1 MANEDVK
8 ERLGLE
14 DQIRSIQEATK
25 KIALEQSGIMSEL
38 VDDQTRQMEAAIK
51 KELADKNMLGSLQ
64 AMEKV
69 DAVRAMMAEAIS
81 DGSLE
86 QFEIADKIAQIK
98 AESVGIDQDSLDLM
112 NMQLDSLAK
121 QNEELKKKDIFGKS
135 EADRLQEINNKAKE
149 NTETFKNTLGTLGLM
164 VDELANVKTLI
175 FAAGAGL
182 VVATKEGFKL
192 ARALGTG
199 STAMDT
205 MSIVGTQLVSQGKA
219 LTRGFVLSGDEARS
233 AMTALVGLNGSLK
246 DATSGA
252 VTSVGELNVKFG
264 IAVEDAAQLNKSMAL
279 ISENGQA
286 GADAMLN
293 QVKSLAKAQNVA
305 PGPVMKDIAENAGEF
320 ARFGKDGA
328 SGLVNAAV
336 NAAKLGLNLA
346 KVAAAGDSL
355 LDVQGSIKKEMKA
368 EMLIGRQLNLD
379 AARAAA
385 LAGDK
390 DTLVKEIARNAGTM
404 AEFEQMSVV
413 QQRALA
419 DALGVQVGDVTKVL
433 QAKQKGI
440 TLDSKV
446 LANQSAQKDASDATA
461 MAASAVPAAF
471 ASLPGLLGSVIPS
484 LAGIGQLTGKTF
496 GGMKDSLFGMFSK
509 SADGATDVS
518 NKMAK
523 IKTPK
528 GGGKGMTDF
537 FKSLGKIKTSSMIK
551 AALAIAIVAVSLIPA
566 AYAFSLL
573 EGVDPVAMLVF
584 GATMVGLA
592 FSLSAMSG
600 AAGPMIFGALAFGI
614 AALALI
620 PAAYAMGLLTG
631 VDPMAMLA
639 FAGSIAILGLGIAA
653 MGALAM
659 PIALGTLVLFG
670 LSKIL
675 PAATAG
681 FANLG
686 AVDPAALM
694 GFATAILPLGLG
706 LAAFGLLS
714 IPIALGVLALAIAA
728 EVLPSV
734 SSSLAG
740 ITGLDPAA
748 LMGFATSL
756 KPLALGLAA
765 FGLVA
770 PLAILGAAA
779 LIVVGAATLLFAKS
793 FSLMAGVDPSA
804 IDTLG
809 AGIKSMIAIVEDLGL
824 IQAGKLVLKA
834 AAIAAVGLA
843 VLPFGAAIAL
853 AGKGDATGLVNAL
866 QGLTQIPTA
875 GLAAV
880 GVGLGFLS
888 LGIMT
893 FMPAIALIPIMSAG
907 LALMAPA
914 LAMLAP
920 LGEGLMQAGIGIM
933 AFGAGMIPFALGMM
947 LVSPFIPLLPTF
959 AEALVLMAPP
969 LIAIATIAEA
979 MPLMGIGFM
988 LLGYG
993 LIPFAM
999 GMAML
1004 APYIPLMPTMAES
1017 LVIMTPPLITLSS
1030 IADVLPTMGMGFMML
1045 GIGLQSFAVA
1055 MAMLFPFQ
1063 AILPI
1068 LAQTMID
1075 LAPPL
1080 AILAPLGPQIMY
1092 LATAIGALGIASGI
1106 AAIPLYVFAAASY
1119 FAAPA
1124 VTLLGEA
1131 SKILGAGLEMVKVPL
1146 LAMAQQ
1152 APQILLLSTGITA
1165 LGVSLLAATPPLF
1178 AFGAGAWFAMVPV
1191 MALAGGLQLMVLTA
1205 DGLTSVG
1212 MGLSSIAAGLSEIS
1226 QFKGTMAL
1234 LAIAAPAI
1242 ALLGAVGMFGG
1253 SSTEESSDN
1262 NTDGVNGKDGK
1273 QAASNNVD
1281 LMAKIDELIAV
1292 VNSKD
1297 YTPVLQID
1305 GRKVGTAIA
1314 RKQGPKGMG
1323 N

>member
-25 KIALEQSGIMSEL
+25 KIAREQSGIMSEL

-69 DAVRAMMAEAIS
+69 DAVRVMMAEAIS

-86 QFEIADKIAQIK
+86 QFELEDKIAQIK
-98 AESVGIDQDSLDLM
+98 ADSAGIDQDSLDLM
-112 NMQLDSLAK
+112 NMQLDSLTK
-121 QNEELKKKDIFGKS
+121 QNVALKKKDIFGKN
-135 EADRLQEINNKAKE
+135 EADRLKEINDKAKE
-149 NTETFKNTLGTLGLM
+149 NTETYKNSLNTLGLM
-164 VDELANVKTLI
+164 VDELASVKTLI
-175 FAAGAGL
+175 IAATVGL
-182 VVATKEGFKL
+182 IAATKEGFKL

-205 MSIVGTQLVSQGKA
+205 MRIVGVQLVSQGKA

-252 VTSVGELNVKFG
+252 VTAVGELNVKFG
-264 IAVEDAAQLNKSMAL
+264 IAVEDAAKLNKSMGL

-293 QVKSLAKAQNVA
+293 QVKNLAKAQKVA
-305 PGPVMKDIAENAGEF
+305 PGPVMKDIAENADDF

-390 DTLVKEIARNAGTM
+390 DTLVKEIANNAGTM

-446 LANQSAQKDASDATA
+446 LENQSKIADHQDAIA
-461 MAASAVPAAF
+461 MGAAAVPAALG
-471 ASLPGLLGSVIPS
+471 SLPGLLGSVIPS

-509 SADGATDVS
+509 SAEGATDVS

-670 LSKIL
+670 LSKVL
-675 PAATAG
+675 PIATAG

-694 GFATAILPLGLG
+694 AFATAILPLGLG

-714 IPIALGVLALAIAA
+714 IPIALGVAALALAAA
-728 EVLPSV
+728 VLPAV

-748 LMGFATSL
+748 LMGFAKSL
-756 KPLALGLAA
+756 APLALGLAA

-770 PLAILGAAA
+770 PLAIIGAAA
-779 LIVVGAATLLFAKS
+779 LIVVGAATILFAKS
-793 FSLMAGVDPSA
+793 FALMAGVDPSA

-853 AGKGDATGLVNAL
+853 AGKGDATGLVDAL
-866 QGLTQIPTA
+866 QGLTQISA
-875 GLAAV
+875 VGLAAAAI
-880 GVGLGFLS
+880 GLGFLAI
-888 LGIMT
+888 GIMT
-893 FMPAIALIPIMSAG
+893 FMPAIALIPILSAG

-920 LGEGLMQAGIGIM
+920 LGEGLLQAGMGIM

-969 LIAIATIAEA
+969 LVAIATVAEM
-979 MPLMGIGFM
+979 MPLMGTGFMAIGF
-988 LLGYG
+988 G

-1017 LVIMTPPLITLSS
+1017 LVTMTPPLIQLSA
-1030 IADVLPTMGMGFMML
+1030 IAEVLPAMGMGFMML
-1045 GIGLQSFAVA
+1045 GMGLQSFAIA

-1063 AILPI
+1063 AVLPI
-1068 LAQTMID
+1068 LAQTMTD

-1080 AILAPLGPQIMY
+1080 AIMAPLGPQIMY
-1092 LATAIGALGIASGI
+1092 LATAIGALGVASGI
-1106 AAIPLYVFAAASY
+1106 AAIPLYLFATASY

-1131 SKILGAGLEMVKVPL
+1131 SKVLGAGLEMVKVPL

-1152 APQILLLSTGITA
+1152 APQIMVLSSAVLA
-1165 LGVSLLAATPPLF
+1165 LGVSLLAATPGVF
-1178 AFGAGAWFAMVPV
+1178 TFGAGAMFAMVPV
-1191 MALAGGLQLMVLTA
+1191 FALASGLEMMVATAGGLGA
-1205 DGLTSVG
+1205 VG
-1212 MGLSSIAAGLSEIS
+1212 AGLSSIAAGLSEVS
-1226 QFKGTMAL
+1226 SFKGTMAM
-1234 LAIAAPAI
+1234 LAIAAPAL

-1253 SSTEESSDN
+1253 GDESESGAQGEAGEQGRDAAE
-1262 NTDGVNGKDGK
+1262 
-1273 QAASNNVD
+1273 AASNEA
-1281 LMAKIDELIAV
+1281 LLAKLDTLILA

-1297 YTPVLQID
+1297 YEPVLMID
-1305 GRKVGTAIA
+1305 GRKVGQATA
-1314 RKQGPKGMG
+1314 RKRGPKGMG